1 MKKIFFL
8 LTLLLAP
15 VVYAQQLDTLK
26 PAQEQKMDSLSLEY
40 QAKKNIVKLSLTSL
54 AFRNIHLQYERILN
68 KRVSVSLSFSNIFEG
83 EIPLLGSVENTIDDT
98 ESFDKIKDVSLS
110 YYSVTPEVRFYLGKK
125 GFGKGFYLAPFYR
138 NSKLTLDG
146 VSFEYTTDEGGT
158 SSISTSGSIGGNT
171 VGLLIGSQFNLGKSV
186 VLDWWI
192 VGPHYGSGS
201 GTLNGV
207 SSEPFSAVERNALQ
221 TELNELDL
229 PFVDE
234 TTEVSAQDIK
244 VLFSGPWGGVR
255 AGLSLGFRF

>member
-1 MKKIFFL
+1 MKKILFL

-15 VVYAQQLDTLK
+15 LVYAQELDALD
-26 PAQEQKMDSLSLEY
+26 PALEKETDSLNLEY
-40 QAKKNIVKLSLTSL
+40 QAKQNIVKLSLTSL

-68 KRVSVSLSFSNIFEG
+68 KKISVSLSFSTIFEG
-83 EIPLLGSVENTIDDT
+83 EVPLIGSVENTIDDA
-98 ESFDKIKDVSLS
+98 ESFEQIKDISLS

-146 VSFEYTTDEGGT
+146 VSFEYENDAGGT
-158 SSISTSGSIGGNT
+158 SIIKANGSISGNT
-171 VGLLIGSQFNLGKSV
+171 FGLLIGSQFNLGKSV

-201 GTLNGV
+201 GSLNGRN
-207 SSEPFSAVERNALQ
+207 SQPFSSDERNALQ
-221 TELNELDL
+221 EELNDLDL
-229 PFVDE
+229 PLVDE
-234 TTEVSAQDIK
+234 TNEVSAQDIK

>member
-15 VVYAQQLDTLK
+15 LVYAQQLDTLE
-26 PAQEQKMDSLSLEY
+26 PAQEQKTDSLSLEY

-68 KRVSVSLSFSNIFEG
+68 KRISVSLSFSTIFEG
-83 EIPLLGSVENTIDDT
+83 EIPLLGSVENTIDDA
-98 ESFDKIKDVSLS
+98 ESFDKIKDLSLS

-146 VSFEYTTDEGGT
+146 VSFEYPTDEGGT
-158 SSISTSGSIGGNT
+158 SSISTSGSISGNT

-201 GTLNGV
+201 GALNGV
-207 SSEPFSAVERNALQ
+207 SSEPFSAIERSALQ

>member
-1 MKKIFFL
+1 MKKILFL

-15 VVYAQQLDTLK
+15 LVYAQELDALD
-26 PAQEQKMDSLSLEY
+26 PALEKETDSLNLEY
-40 QAKKNIVKLSLTSL
+40 QAKQNIVKLSLTSL

-68 KRVSVSLSFSNIFEG
+68 KKISVSLSFSTIFEG
-83 EIPLLGSVENTIDDT
+83 EVPLIGSVENTIGDA
-98 ESFDKIKDVSLS
+98 ESFEQIKDISLS

-146 VSFEYTTDEGGT
+146 VSFEYENDAGGT
-158 SSISTSGSIGGNT
+158 STIKANGSISGNT

-201 GTLNGV
+201 GSLNGRN
-207 SSEPFSAVERNALQ
+207 SQPFSSDERNALQ
-221 TELNELDL
+221 EELNDLDL
-229 PFVDE
+229 PLVDE
-234 TTEVSAQDIK
+234 TNEVSAQDIK

>member
-15 VVYAQQLDTLK
+15 LVYAQQLETIE
-26 PAQEQKMDSLSLEY
+26 PAQEQKIDSLSPEY
-40 QAKKNIVKLSLTSL
+40 QAKKNIVKLSLTSI

-68 KRVSVSLSFSNIFEG
+68 KRVSISLSFSTIFEG
-83 EIPLLGSVENTIDDT
+83 EIPLLGSVENTIDDAK
-98 ESFDKIKDVSLS
+98 SFDKIKDISLS

-146 VSFEYTTDEGGT
+146 VSFEYPNDEGGT
-158 SSISTSGSIGGNT
+158 SSISTSGSISGNT
-171 VGLLIGSQFNLGKSV
+171 VGLLIGSQFNLGKSI

-207 SSEPFSAVERNALQ
+207 SSEPFSAIEESALQ

-244 VLFSGPWGGVR
+244 VLFSGPWGGIR

>member
-15 VVYAQQLDTLK
+15 LVYAQQLDTLE
-26 PAQEQKMDSLSLEY
+26 PAQEQKTDSLSLEY
-40 QAKKNIVKLSLTSL
+40 QAKKNIVKLSLTSI
-54 AFRNIHLQYERILN
+54 AFRNIHLQYERVLN
-68 KRVSVSLSFSNIFEG
+68 KRISVSLSFSTIFEG
-83 EIPLLGSVENTIDDT
+83 EIPLLGSVENTIDDA
-98 ESFDKIKDVSLS
+98 ESFDKIKDLYMS
-110 YYSVTPEVRFYLGKK
+110 YYSITPEVRFYLGKK

-146 VSFEYTTDEGGT
+146 VSFEYPTDEGGT
-158 SSISTSGSIGGNT
+158 SSISTSGSISGNT

-207 SSEPFSAVERNALQ
+207 SSDPFSAIERSALQ

>member
-1 MKKIFFL
+1 MKKTLFL

-15 VVYAQQLDTLK
+15 LVYAQELDALD
-26 PAQEQKMDSLSLEY
+26 PALEKETDSLNLEY
-40 QAKKNIVKLSLTSL
+40 QAKQNIVKLSLTSL

-68 KRVSVSLSFSNIFEG
+68 KKISVSLSFSTIFEG
-83 EIPLLGSVENTIDDT
+83 EVPLIGSVENTIDDA
-98 ESFDKIKDVSLS
+98 ESFEQIKDISLS

-146 VSFEYTTDEGGT
+146 VSFEYENDAGGT
-158 SSISTSGSIGGNT
+158 STIKANGSISGNT

-201 GTLNGV
+201 GSLNGRN
-207 SSEPFSAVERNALQ
+207 SQPFSSDERNALQ
-221 TELNELDL
+221 EELNDLDL
-229 PFVDE
+229 PLVDE
-234 TTEVSAQDIK
+234 TNEVSAQDIK

>member
-15 VVYAQQLDTLK
+15 LVYAQQLDTLE
-26 PAQEQKMDSLSLEY
+26 PAQEQKTDSLSLEY

-54 AFRNIHLQYERILN
+54 AFRNIHLQYERVLN
-68 KRVSVSLSFSNIFEG
+68 KRISVSLSFSTIFEG
-83 EIPLLGSVENTIDDT
+83 EIPLLGSVESSINDAR
-98 ESFDKIKDVSLS
+98 SFDKIKDVSLS

-146 VSFEYTTDEGGT
+146 VSFEYENDASGT
-158 SSISTSGSIGGNT
+158 STIKAKGSISGNT

-201 GTLNGV
+201 GSLNGKN
-207 SSEPFSAVERNALQ
+207 SEPFSAVERNALQ

>member
-54 AFRNIHLQYERILN
+54 AFRNIHLQYERVLN
-68 KRVSVSLSFSNIFEG
+68 KRISVSLSFSTIFEG
-83 EIPLLGSVENTIDDT
+83 EIPLLGSVESSINDAR
-98 ESFDKIKDVSLS
+98 SFDKIKDVSLS

-146 VSFEYTTDEGGT
+146 VSFEYENDASGT
-158 SSISTSGSIGGNT
+158 STIKAKGSISGNT

-201 GTLNGV
+201 GSLNGRN
-207 SSEPFSAVERNALQ
+207 SQPFSSDERNALR
-221 TELNELDL
+221 ESLNDLDL
-229 PFVDE
+229 PLIDE
-234 TTEVSAQDIK
+234 TNEVSDQDVK

>member
-15 VVYAQQLDTLK
+15 LVYAQQLDTLE
-26 PAQEQKMDSLSLEY
+26 PAQEQKTDSLSLEY

>member
-15 VVYAQQLDTLK
+15 LVYAQQLDTLE
-26 PAQEQKMDSLSLEY
+26 PAQEQKTDSLSLEY

-54 AFRNIHLQYERILN
+54 AFRNIHLQYERVLN
-68 KRVSVSLSFSNIFEG
+68 KRISVSLSFSTIFEG
-83 EIPLLGSVENTIDDT
+83 EIPLLGSVENTIDDA

-146 VSFEYTTDEGGT
+146 VSFEYPTDEGGT
-158 SSISTSGSIGGNT
+158 SSISTSGSISGNT

-207 SSEPFSAVERNALQ
+207 SSEPFSAIERSALQ